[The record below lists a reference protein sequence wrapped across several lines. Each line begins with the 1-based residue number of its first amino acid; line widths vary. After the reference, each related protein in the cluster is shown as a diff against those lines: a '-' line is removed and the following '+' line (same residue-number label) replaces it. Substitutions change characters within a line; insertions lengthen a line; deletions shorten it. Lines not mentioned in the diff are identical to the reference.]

1 MTQELFTFASDDE
14 VMKTNLKES
23 MQLFA
28 EHLDKKFV
36 KENEKGY
43 RASLND
49 KLDLSVFCLS
59 QFGQEDSNK
68 DYKYVIQ
75 TLAKNN
81 TIKSQTAFED
91 IRDAIEV
98 LNKQI
103 A

>member
-1 MTQELFTFASDDE
+1 MVQELFEFQNDE
-14 VMKTNLKES
+14 ETIKTNLRES
-23 MQLFA
+23 MSLLSQ
-28 EHLDKKFV
+28 HLDKRFRQ
-36 KENEKGY
+36 ETSNGY

-49 KLDLSVFCLS
+49 NLDLSVFCLS

-68 DYKYVIQ
+68 EYKYVIQ

-81 TIKSQTAFED
+81 TIKSQTVFED